1 MVRFSL
7 PRMRSAVDIG
17 SQAASFREVSTFS
30 SKPWGERSRPRG
42 KKNSPN
48 RGHGGGWVVIQHQ
61 LQKKGFLSH
70 ALSKSIRNAFFGQ
83 PNNLHYIFIY
93 LFKVNLLSDSHGF
106 TPPETEVTP
115 KNASHLLRHPRNVWR
130 SDPPW
135 APPHARPLRSQEGLG
150 GLEASAVDPE
160 AQGPVRDLSTKTS
173 SLPVDG

>member
-1 MVRFSL
+1 MLVL
-7 PRMRSAVDIG
+7 PEINFLHLILPVTLLLLGWMTPTP
-17 SQAASFREVSTFS
+17 SQGPPIRGGRGDDGLW
-30 SKPWGERSRPRG
+30 PWPWQ
-42 KKNSPN
+42 
-48 RGHGGGWVVIQHQ
+48 GGW
-61 LQKKGFLSH
+61 GGT
-70 ALSKSIRNAFFGQ
+70 RN
-83 PNNLHYIFIY
+83 LEHIFIY

-150 GLEASAVDPE
+150 GLPASAVDPE